1 MLVAVKMP
9 GNVVKAF
16 QGIKVWLIQYP
27 PQSGSVEMQKT
38 IIGGCRGGIR
48 KKQVAKDI
56 AVLGVE
62 WKGQLKVTLKK

>member
-1 MLVAVKMP
+1 MD
-9 GNVVKAF
+9 KAF
-16 QGIKVWLIQYP
+16 QGIKVGLIQYP

-38 IIGGCRGGIR
+38 IIGGCRAGVR

-62 WKGQLKVTLKK
+62 